1 MAGMSQQGVVEEI
14 TVEEM
19 DTLGHQEAEEEK
31 EGQESQDDC
40 QEGVVEVVQF
50 TQGVGPQGEKE
61 TVVET
66 VELDGIP
73 QDAVPSDSKIY
84 KSFKCHLCKI
94 YFNRLHSLKSHIN
107 LLHPEL
113 DWNELYR
120 TTRFNCG
127 EEPCGYVGKTRA
139 DLLKHLHQEHDF
151 MLHKVEGEF
160 YNHDDYTLFFERLQK
175 VHKVRFVKKRGRA
188 VESTTQYFVCSRDGF
203 TKSSKAFKLKEAV
216 RKRNS
221 SSHKIGTFCTAHVTV
236 RHFADGRITIEGYT
250 THYNHLIEG
259 KHLGLLESERQF
271 IKYHAQMGMPIRD
284 IIDLIHRTIGASVA
298 EDDPLRFLNSRTV
311 RNVINSVTTEV
322 PQSATNLFAQVNG
335 PDRPQEFPRVI
346 PSGHKGR
353 RDVSLVDVVRGHT
366 QSLEESYEIFID
378 AHERDEL
385 GREEWGI
392 RSSKSSIKY
401 KVERVSERCSMDV
414 FNYDQPCPLT
424 CVHCR
429 CCAHIYGCNCPS
441 GKFGKMCQHVHAI
454 CQYLRRIGREPL
466 GPQHQ
471 QSLITHPHHQQQQ
484 QVLDEEVVLE
494 NATEIIHLGEA
505 DDTLGGQQQ
514 IEHVVLEGPH
524 DSQQTRYQQ
533 HQARRGATVS
543 LGTAKQQVV
552 ENSLVFH
559 DYGSRK
565 DGEASNSVVDNT
577 FMQLMVDVKEQI
589 AQIDQALDARDALT
603 ANMHFN
609 TLKTL
614 IVRAEGPKMIAIDTN
629 HPR

>member
-1 MAGMSQQGVVEEI
+1 
-14 TVEEM
+14 
-19 DTLGHQEAEEEK
+19 
-31 EGQESQDDC
+31 
-40 QEGVVEVVQF
+40 
-50 TQGVGPQGEKE
+50 
-61 TVVET
+61 
-66 VELDGIP
+66 
-73 QDAVPSDSKIY
+73 
-84 KSFKCHLCKI
+84 
-94 YFNRLHSLKSHIN
+94 
-107 LLHPEL
+107 
-113 DWNELYR
+113 
-120 TTRFNCG
+120 
-127 EEPCGYVGKTRA
+127 
-139 DLLKHLHQEHDF
+139 
-151 MLHKVEGEF
+151 
-160 YNHDDYTLFFERLQK
+160 
-175 VHKVRFVKKRGRA
+175 
-188 VESTTQYFVCSRDGF
+188 
-203 TKSSKAFKLKEAV
+203 
-216 RKRNS
+216 
-221 SSHKIGTFCTAHVTV
+221 
-236 RHFADGRITIEGYT
+236 RITIEGYT

-271 IKYHAQMGMPIRD
+271 IKYHAQMGMAIRD

-335 PDRPQEFPRVI
+335 PDRAQEHPRVI

-378 AHERDEL
+378 AHDEHDEL

-392 RSSKSSIKY
+392 RSSKSSVKY
-401 KVERVSERCSMDV
+401 KVERISEKCSMDV

-454 CQYLRRIGREPL
+454 CQYLRRVGREPL

-471 QSLITHPHHQQQQ
+471 PPHHCQPHHQPQII
-484 QVLDEEVVLE
+484 DEEVVLE
-494 NATEIIHLGEA
+494 HHAGEIIQLSEGE
-505 DDTLGGQQQ
+505 DTLVGQQQ
-514 IEHVVLEGPH
+514 IEHVILDGSH
-524 DSQQTRYQQ
+524 DPQAGRYQQ
-533 HQARRGATVS
+533 HQVRRAGPANLTGV
-543 LGTAKQQVV
+543 KQQEAAA

-559 DYGSRK
+559 DYGGRK
-565 DGEASNSVVDNT
+565 EGEASEAVVDNT
-577 FMQLMVDVKEQI
+577 FLQLMVDVKEQI

-614 IVRAEGPKMIAIDTN
+614 ISRAEGPKMIAIDSS
-629 HPR
+629 HPH